1 METPKDVR
9 IHPTCSSTQRAPCGA
24 QPTLRIIYRHIDEIR
39 PDPRNP
45 RKHSQR
51 QIKKLARIIRRLGCN
66 VPLLLDRNGQ
76 LLAGHA
82 RYQACRS
89 LGHTELPT
97 ICLDHLDEPQ
107 ARAFMLADNRLAQL
121 GEWDEPL
128 LAEHLA
134 ELSQLLDFEVELSG
148 FEIGEIDLCIE
159 SLNSGE
165 GATDAADALP
175 PSPSSQRPVT
185 HPGDQW
191 LLGEHCVRCA
201 EALEE
206 SSYCDLLNA
215 KRAAMVLSDP
225 PYNVRI
231 EGHVSG
237 LGRIQHREFVMAS
250 GEMNEAEFTLFLSR
264 VCALFARFSTD
275 GSLHYLFIDWRHV
288 GQLLAA
294 GKIAYSELKN
304 LAVWVKNAPGMGSF
318 YRSQHELIAIFKSGP
333 GPHRNNVRLGEY
345 GRNRSNVWP
354 YPSINSAGR
363 AGQEGNL
370 LALHPTVKPSAL
382 LADAMMDCT
391 ARGDIVL
398 DGFVGS
404 GSTVIAAER
413 TGRRCYALELDPL
426 YVDTVVRRWQ
436 AYTRDRVRHAATG
449 RLFDEMEMEAAD
461 EQQARD

>member
-1 METPKDVR
+1 
-9 IHPTCSSTQRAPCGA
+9 
-24 QPTLRIIYRHIDEIR
+24 
-39 PDPRNP
+39 
-45 RKHSQR
+45 
-51 QIKKLARIIRRLGCN
+51 
-66 VPLLLDRNGQ
+66 
-76 LLAGHA
+76 
-82 RYQACRS
+82 
-89 LGHTELPT
+89 
-97 ICLDHLDEPQ
+97 
-107 ARAFMLADNRLAQL
+107 MLADNRLAQL

-134 ELSQLLDFEVELSG
+134 ELSQVLDFEVELSG
-148 FEIGEIDLCIE
+148 IEIGEIDLRIE

-191 LLGEHCVRCA
+191 ALGEHSVRCA
-201 EALEE
+201 DALKE
-206 SSYCDLLNA
+206 SSYCDLLNDN
-215 KRAAMVLSDP
+215 RAAMVLTDP
-225 PYNVRI
+225 PFNLRFKDI
-231 EGHVSG
+231 GG

-250 GEMNEAEFTLFLSR
+250 GEMTAAEFTWFLSR

-318 YRSQHELIAIFKSGP
+318 YRSQDELIAIFKSGH

-363 AGQEGNL
+363 AGEEGNL
-370 LALHPTVKPSAL
+370 LALHPTVKPVAL

-398 DGFVGS
+398 DGFLGS

-413 TGRRCYALELDPL
+413 TGRRCHALELDAL
-426 YVDTVVRRWQ
+426 YVDIAVRRWQ
-436 AYTRDRVRHAATG
+436 AYTRDHARHAVSG